1 MSFRRAFAVVL
12 LCLGMLGVAMPGWA
26 TCSSPAGEAGQF
38 GYASNY
44 GVLAYCNGTNWISMA
59 GGVSVTV
66 GGTTGATTLHELS
79 DVDDSAKAS
88 GTYLKYNGTSWVATN
103 PFGTLT
109 NAKWCTSDGSTI
121 NCTTDAPVLA
131 EVDPK
136 VGTLTNAK
144 WCTTDG
150 STITCT
156 TDAPLTAAATLNDLA
171 DVDTT
176 GAATGKILAY
186 DGTNWVVS
194 NTVSGADN
202 LGNHT
207 ATQTLDMA
215 SHNIQSIGF
224 LSVGS
229 TDTNALVDISGTLK
243 IAGTGSETCDSDH
256 YGTFRRNPTTGAI
269 QICVQ

>member
-121 NCTTDAPVLA
+121 NCTTDAPVRICGVKGSNGERPVITGA
-131 EVDPK
+131 
-136 VGTLTNAK
+136 NATHIANK
-144 WCTTDG
+144 FVLLFPFVH
-150 STITCT
+150 
-156 TDAPLTAAATLNDLA
+156 ALLNEFATAADFAGPGLRYSAPHVAEKLA
-171 DVDTT
+171 
-176 GAATGKILAY
+176 ALA
-186 DGTNWVVS
+186 VR
-194 NTVSGADN
+194 ARRM
-202 LGNHT
+202 L
-207 ATQTLDMA
+207 LRLPR
-215 SHNIQSIGF
+215 
-224 LSVGS
+224 LSRGS
-229 TDTNALVDISGTLK
+229 APGVRGHQRRRLHALRQG
-243 IAGTGSETCDSDH
+243 DS
-256 YGTFRRNPTTGAI
+256 
-269 QICVQ
+269 